1 MASRNS
7 KSRFRHPIAPLILAS
22 SLVGGVSA
30 CSLTSDPPAVTQVP
44 PTISAQAPEAAVQG
58 SESIAF
64 YYDGVKTSVTVK
76 DAAILFAACT
86 LNTSDTTKIVGFV
99 NNTLKAGPIQ
109 ASDVTGLGDPLKP
122 AISDFTGDGT
132 VDCKDAAVLFAVAT
146 LGTEAPA
153 AKVNGFLSGTLKLP
167 EVNVTQTQLDTLFKT
182 PATPTPTPTLTP
194 TPTPT
199 LTPTPTPTPTLTVTP
214 TPTPMPDMTWQLE
227 AKLQEANKAFRDA
240 VASEMQVAARQAGVK
255 IHTDNFVAIPLDD
268 GSSVVVNAGIA
279 GVENL
284 TLEQLAQGAD
294 VLFTFL
300 RLPQGSPLPSGF
312 YTVRFFQTPGT
323 TQWKAQFRNLDGR
336 VALETDAQVG
346 PGDPAQ
352 IEIPKPKLTGGV
364 FIDPRNP
371 ITGSRIEI
379 DIHWKKGKA
388 QASVRL
394 GTGGPDPSPLPA
406 AGQVIAQATAN
417 FYQAARGIINTIK
430 INSYRQVIIG
440 SRDDNLVVH
449 TVFQGVEE
457 LTLDELAKGQ
467 DVFFGYFRTP
477 QSSGLPSGFYTVRIA
492 RSATGEWLARFV
504 DAKGNTVKEGP
515 ATVGRGEPLA
525 QRSPRLTIDI
535 GLGSMCIDFHFGP
548 IVIKVCRDLIS
559 DL

>member
-1 MASRNS
+1 MSNRNLKHSLRSTLASL
-7 KSRFRHPIAPLILAS
+7 ALAS
-22 SLVGGVSA
+22 SLTGVVAA
-30 CSLTSDPPAVTQVP
+30 CSADTPTVTQVP
-44 PTISAQAPEAAVQG
+44 SSISVQAPEAATAEGV
-58 SESIAF
+58 SF
-64 YYDGVKTSVTVK
+64 YYEGTKTSVKIT
-76 DAAILFAACT
+76 DAAVLFAACT
-86 LNTSDTTKIVGFV
+86 LKTSDTTKIVDFV

-182 PATPTPTPTLTP
+182 PATPTPTA
-194 TPTPT
+194 T